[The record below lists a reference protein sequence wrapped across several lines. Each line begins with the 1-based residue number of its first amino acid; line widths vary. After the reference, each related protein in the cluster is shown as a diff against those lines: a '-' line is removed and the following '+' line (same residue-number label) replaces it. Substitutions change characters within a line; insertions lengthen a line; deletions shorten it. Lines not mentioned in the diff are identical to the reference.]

1 MAVDAVFQAL
11 GDPTRR
17 ALLERLSAGP
27 LTVSHLAAP
36 FPISLAAV
44 VQHLQ
49 VLEQCGLVQ
58 TEKVGRVRTCSI
70 APGGLD
76 AAIGWLQ
83 ARRTPA
89 ERRLDR
95 LASVLEAA
103 ARPEDAPRG

>member
-1 MAVDAVFQAL
+1 MTVDAVFQAL

-17 ALLERLSAGP
+17 AMLERLSAGP
-27 LTVSHLAAP
+27 LSVSHLAAP
-36 FPISLAAV
+36 FPVSLAAV
-44 VQHLQ
+44 VQHIQ

-76 AAIGWLQ
+76 AAIGWLR

-89 ERRLDR
+89 EKRLDR
-95 LASVLEAA
+95 LASVLEVAA
-103 ARPEDAPRG
+103 GREDPSRG

>member
-1 MAVDAVFQAL
+1 MDVDAVFHAL
-11 GDPTRR
+11 GDSTRR

-27 LTVSHLAAP
+27 CSVSHLAAP

-49 VLEQCGLVQ
+49 VMEQCGLVQ

-70 APGGLD
+70 APGGTD
-76 AAIGWLQ
+76 AAIAWLQ

-89 ERRLDR
+89 ERQLDR
-95 LASVLEAA
+95 LGDHLSRTSPTEQ
-103 ARPEDAPRG
+103 EDR